1 MGMAEPSS
9 RIVTADDG
17 VHLHLTDHG
26 VDHDG
31 EGPTVLL
38 VHGYPDTSR
47 VWDEV
52 VTAIGERARVV
63 TFDVRGAGRS
73 DRPRGRRAYRLEQLA
88 TDLRTVIDAISPD
101 APVHLVGH
109 DWGAIQSFEAVCLP
123 WAADRIA
130 SFTCISGASFDEAGR
145 GFRRGLRRPDRV
157 PATLSR
163 LSRSWYIGLFQLPV
177 LPERTFRSGLG
188 ARLLQALEG
197 LPPREG
203 HPAETAVEDA
213 VAGLALYRANLGRVL
228 RPQRERAVVPT
239 QVVVGH
245 SRHVTGHHQPE
256 AAGADVPAHD
266 VDRVGEQPAAGREYR
281 RPRRGGG
288 VGRGAMG
295 AGADDGGRAV
305 PEQADADERGDG
317 GVVALQGE

>member
-26 VDHDG
+26 VDHEG
-31 EGPTVLL
+31 ERPTVLL

-88 TDLRTVIDAISPD
+88 ADLRTVIDAISPD

-203 HPAETAVEDA
+203 HPAETAVKDA

-228 RPQRERAVVPT
+228 RPQRERAVAPT
-239 QVVVGH
+239 QVVVGQDDPFVA
-245 SRHVTGHHQPE
+245 RTLFDDLDGFAPGAVVEVIAGGHWLPRTHAPVLADLVLRWV
-256 AAGADVPAHD
+256 AANDASAV
-266 VDRVGEQPAAGREYR
+266 AA
-281 RPRRGGG
+281 
-288 VGRGAMG
+288 
-295 AGADDGGRAV
+295 
-305 PEQADADERGDG
+305 
-317 GVVALQGE
+317 